1 MDCGC
6 AAYIVALGDLGA
18 EDQDIFVESYAA
30 NVLHGAPVVFS
41 NGNLVVLAEW
51 VSKTEGLLE
60 VGKAL
65 LSNFKDFVGINI
77 FKE

>member
-1 MDCGC
+1 MNRGC
-6 AAYIVALGDLGA
+6 AADVVALGDLGT

-30 NVLHGAPVVFS
+30 HVLHCAPVIFS
-41 NGNLVVLAEW
+41 NCNLVVLTKW
-51 VSKTEGLLE
+51 IGKTESLFK

-65 LSNFKDFVGINI
+65 LGDFKDIFRIDI